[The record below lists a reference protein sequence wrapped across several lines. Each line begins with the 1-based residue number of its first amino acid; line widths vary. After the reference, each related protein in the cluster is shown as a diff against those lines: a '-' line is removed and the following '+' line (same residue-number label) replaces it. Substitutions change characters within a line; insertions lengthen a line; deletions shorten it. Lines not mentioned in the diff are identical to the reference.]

1 MSFPGFLPLD
11 LLPIAL
17 CGRSPST
24 RYHKY
29 LIAFSFIAT
38 VNFLQVNVTLS
49 SAVIFGLAGVTVI
62 AVMKVLS
69 TYTNDDG

>member
-1 MSFPGFLPLD
+1 MSFAGFLLLD

-17 CGRSPST
+17 CGRSSST
-24 RYHKY
+24 RYHEY
-29 LIAFSFIAT
+29 LIVVSLIAT

-49 SAVIFGLAGVTVI
+49 SAVIFGLAGVTLI
-62 AVMKVLS
+62 AVMKILS